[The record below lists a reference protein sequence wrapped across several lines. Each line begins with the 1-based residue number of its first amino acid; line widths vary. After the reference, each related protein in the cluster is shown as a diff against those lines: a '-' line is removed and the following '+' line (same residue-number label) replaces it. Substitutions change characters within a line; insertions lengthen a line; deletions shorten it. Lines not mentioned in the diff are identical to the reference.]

1 MYIWN
6 IGTFILQYKQAGI
19 MELIIGGAY
28 NSKLNFVL
36 KYYNLKQKDFQ
47 NGAECS
53 LEEAF
58 DKKGIYN
65 LHLLIK
71 RFILSGIDD
80 YNNIIEKILSSNIE
94 IIICSEVGNG
104 VVPVDNIDNKMREYV
119 GRILSILSEK
129 SVRVIRIYYGIPS
142 VIKGMDIWK
151 LFILF
156 VMVRQNIM

>member
-1 MYIWN
+1 
-6 IGTFILQYKQAGI
+6 

-53 LEEAF
+53 LDEAF

-104 VVPVDNIDNKMREYV
+104 VVPVDKIDNKMREYV

-156 VMVRQNIM
+156 VKVRQNIM

>member
-1 MYIWN
+1 
-6 IGTFILQYKQAGI
+6 

-53 LEEAF
+53 LDEAF

-71 RFILSGIDD
+71 RFILSGIDN
-80 YNNIIEKILSSNIE
+80 YNNLIEKILSLNIE

-104 VVPVDNIDNKMREYV
+104 VVPVDKIDNKMREYV

-156 VMVRQNIM
+156 VMDRQNIM

>member
-1 MYIWN
+1 
-6 IGTFILQYKQAGI
+6 

-53 LEEAF
+53 LDEAS

-104 VVPVDNIDNKMREYV
+104 VVPVDKIDNKMREYV

>member
-1 MYIWN
+1 
-6 IGTFILQYKQAGI
+6 

-53 LEEAF
+53 LDEAF

-104 VVPVDNIDNKMREYV
+104 VVPVDKIDNKMNFPFEVIFHFSESDFAIAKLKRERLIV
-119 GRILSILSEK
+119 K
-129 SVRVIRIYYGIPS
+129 
-142 VIKGMDIWK
+142 IKP
-151 LFILF
+151 
-156 VMVRQNIM
+156 

>member
-1 MYIWN
+1 
-6 IGTFILQYKQAGI
+6 

-53 LEEAF
+53 LDEAF

-156 VMVRQNIM
+156 VMGKQNIM

>member
-1 MYIWN
+1 
-6 IGTFILQYKQAGI
+6 

-53 LEEAF
+53 LDEAF

-104 VVPVDNIDNKMREYV
+104 VVPVDK
-119 GRILSILSEK
+119 ILSILSEK

-142 VIKGMDIWK
+142 VIKGMDI
-151 LFILF
+151 
-156 VMVRQNIM
+156 

>member
-1 MYIWN
+1 
-6 IGTFILQYKQAGI
+6 

-53 LEEAF
+53 LDEAF

-94 IIICSEVGNG
+94 IIICSVVGNG
-104 VVPVDNIDNKMREYV
+104 VVPVDKIDNKMREYV

>member
-1 MYIWN
+1 
-6 IGTFILQYKQAGI
+6 

-53 LEEAF
+53 LDEAF

-104 VVPVDNIDNKMREYV
+104 VVPVDKIDNKMREYV
-119 GRILSILSEK
+119 GRILFILSEK

>member
-1 MYIWN
+1 
-6 IGTFILQYKQAGI
+6 

-53 LEEAF
+53 LDEAF

-94 IIICSEVGNG
+94 IIICSEVWYG
-104 VVPVDNIDNKMREYV
+104 VVPVDKIDNKMREYV

>member
-1 MYIWN
+1 
-6 IGTFILQYKQAGI
+6 

-53 LEEAF
+53 LDEAF

-104 VVPVDNIDNKMREYV
+104 VVPVDKIDNKMREYV

-142 VIKGMDIWK
+142 VIKGMDI
-151 LFILF
+151 
-156 VMVRQNIM
+156 

>member
-1 MYIWN
+1 
-6 IGTFILQYKQAGI
+6 

-53 LEEAF
+53 LYEAF

-104 VVPVDNIDNKMREYV
+104 VVPVDKIDNKMREYV

>member
-1 MYIWN
+1 
-6 IGTFILQYKQAGI
+6 

-156 VMVRQNIM
+156 VMVKQNIM

>member
-1 MYIWN
+1 
-6 IGTFILQYKQAGI
+6 